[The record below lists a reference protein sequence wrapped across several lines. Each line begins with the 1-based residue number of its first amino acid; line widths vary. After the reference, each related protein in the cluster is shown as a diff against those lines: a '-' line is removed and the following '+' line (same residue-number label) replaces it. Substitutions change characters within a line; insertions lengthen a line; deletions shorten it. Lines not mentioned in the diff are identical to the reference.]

1 MDTIRPMSLGGGTAA
16 PSRTSNWR
24 ICSSRQ
30 LERRTVAAAR
40 PAKGSCNVVQPSAT
54 IDRASR
60 QSRQH
65 SSHMAGAAAIDA
77 PTSPAST
84 TELAGSTLTSPA
96 AFTRAGAS
104 AVAKAA
110 AAAAMASR
118 SHPTGRPTVAS
129 IPTFQEAISRLQ
141 AYWSEV
147 GCAVWLPH
155 NTEVGAG
162 KTPHSRPLPTV
173 TSILSN
179 LPLYVPAPLHVS
191 VYC

>member
-1 MDTIRPMSLGGGTAA
+1 MISMETVRPMSLCGGNAA
-16 PSRTSNWR
+16 PSRPSSWR
-24 ICSSRQ
+24 VCSSRQ
-30 LERRTVAAAR
+30 LERRTFAAVPIAH
-40 PAKGSCNVVQPSAT
+40 GSRNAVQPIAT
-54 IDRASR
+54 NDRTLR

-65 SSHMAGAAAIDA
+65 SSHIAAAAAVDS
-77 PTSPAST
+77 PTSTAPT
-84 TELAGSTLTSPA
+84 TELACSAISAPA

-162 KTPHSRPLPTV
+162 EAPTHQ
-173 TSILSN
+173 TS
-179 LPLYVPAPLHVS
+179 H
-191 VYC
+191 

>member
-1 MDTIRPMSLGGGTAA
+1 MALGSRAA
-16 PSRTSNWR
+16 GSSRTSTSR
-24 ICSSRQ
+24 ICSNRQ
-30 LERRTVAAAR
+30 LERRSNPVAQCSAARVQQSAGQVQQNRQHGSTRTAAAAVDA
-40 PAKGSCNVVQPSAT
+40 PVSL
-54 IDRASR
+54 
-60 QSRQH
+60 
-65 SSHMAGAAAIDA
+65 AAAMEPTASA
-77 PTSPAST
+77 PTPA
-84 TELAGSTLTSPA
+84 P
-96 AFTRAGAS
+96 FTRTGAS

-162 KTPHSRPLPTV
+162 ESPGHTFLCR
-173 TSILSN
+173 
-179 LPLYVPAPLHVS
+179 
-191 VYC
+191 